1 MKKLIIILFLGFVNS
16 LFSQEAVTFI
26 YIDNS
31 ITINRALQLSNQ
43 VRNVIV
49 NSNRNGLLVLGQAA
63 VKNDKDLWVHNYN
76 SYKLNDEELLSN
88 LKSICLRDTESQR
101 PEEIYSIL
109 TKELGDES
117 LGVIMVNSD
126 NKPFHEKP
134 LELHLFFNVSTFV
147 RRDLVADVLEQLKLV
162 GAVKSKLNI
171 TVHLDYV
178 DDKKQFNE
186 YIIQAEQDSSL
197 KININR
203 Y

>member
-1 MKKLIIILFLGFVNS
+1 VKKIIIILFLGFVNS

-31 ITINRALQLSNQ
+31 ITIDRALQLSNQ

-49 NSNRNGLLVLGQAA
+49 NSNRNGLLVLGQSP
-63 VKNDKDLWVHNYN
+63 VENENEEPNYN

-101 PEEIYSIL
+101 PEEIFKIL
-109 TKELGDES
+109 TKELGDNS
-117 LGVIMVNSD
+117 LEVIMVNSD

-162 GAVKSKLNI
+162 GAVKSKLNV

-178 DDKKQFNE
+178 NDKKQFNE

>member
-49 NSNRNGLLVLGQAA
+49 NSNRNGLLVLGQSP
-63 VKNDKDLWVHNYN
+63 VENENEEPNYN

-101 PEEIYSIL
+101 PEEIFKIL
-109 TKELGDES
+109 TKELGDNS
-117 LGVIMVNSD
+117 LEVIMVNSD

-162 GAVKSKLNI
+162 GAVKSKLNV

-178 DDKKQFNE
+178 NDKKQFNE

>member
-1 MKKLIIILFLGFVNS
+1 MKKIIIILFLGFVNS

-31 ITINRALQLSNQ
+31 ITIDRALQLSNQ

-49 NSNRNGLLVLGQAA
+49 NSNRNGLLVLGQSP
-63 VKNDKDLWVHNYN
+63 VENENEEPNYN

-101 PEEIYSIL
+101 PEEIFKIL
-109 TKELGDES
+109 TKELGDNS
-117 LGVIMVNSD
+117 LEVIMVNSD

-162 GAVKSKLNI
+162 GAVKSKLNV

-178 DDKKQFNE
+178 NDKKQFNE

>member
-1 MKKLIIILFLGFVNS
+1 MKKIIIILFLGFVNS
-16 LFSQEAVTFI
+16 LFSQDAVTFI

-49 NSNRNGLLVLGQAA
+49 NSNRNGLLILGQAA

-88 LKSICLRDTESQR
+88 LKSICLSNTESQR
-101 PEEIYSIL
+101 PEEIYKIL
-109 TKELGDES
+109 IKELGDKS
-117 LGVIMVNSD
+117 LGLIMVNS

-147 RRDLVADVLEQLKLV
+147 RRNLVADVLEPLKVEYNLV
-162 GAVKSKLNI
+162 STDLNI

-178 DDKKQFNE
+178 NDKKQFNE
-186 YIIQAEQDSSL
+186 YIIQAEQNSSL

>member
-1 MKKLIIILFLGFVNS
+1 MKKIIIILFLGFVNS

-31 ITINRALQLSNQ
+31 ISINRSLQLSDQ

-49 NSNRNGLLVLGQAA
+49 NSNRNGLLVLGQSP
-63 VKNDKDLWVHNYN
+63 VENENEEPNYN

-101 PEEIYSIL
+101 PEEIFKIL
-109 TKELGDES
+109 TKELGDNS
-117 LGVIMVNSD
+117 LEVIMVNSD

-162 GAVKSKLNI
+162 GAVKSKLNV

-178 DDKKQFNE
+178 NDKKQFNE

>member
-49 NSNRNGLLVLGQAA
+49 NSNRNGLLVLGQSP
-63 VKNDKDLWVHNYN
+63 VENENEEPNYK

-109 TKELGDES
+109 TKELGGKS

-178 DDKKQFNE
+178 NDKKQFNE
-186 YIIQAEQDSSL
+186 YIIKAEEDSSL

>member
-1 MKKLIIILFLGFVNS
+1 
-16 LFSQEAVTFI
+16 
-26 YIDNS
+26 
-31 ITINRALQLSNQ
+31 LSNQ

-88 LKSICLRDTESQR
+88 LKSICLSNTESQR
-101 PEEIYSIL
+101 PDEIFKIL
-109 TKELGDES
+109 AIELES
-117 LGVIMVNSD
+117 LKVLVVK
-126 NKPFHEKP
+126 NKLPFHNIP
-134 LELHLFFNVSTFV
+134 LDLHLFFNVSTFV
-147 RRDLVADVLEQLKLV
+147 RRDLVANVLERLKFV
-162 GAVKSKLNI
+162 GAVKTKLNI

>member
-1 MKKLIIILFLGFVNS
+1 MKKLIIIIPFLGFVNS

-49 NSNRNGLLVLGQAA
+49 NSNRNGLLVLGQSP
-63 VKNDKDLWVHNYN
+63 VENENEEPNYN

-109 TKELGDES
+109 TKELGGKS

-178 DDKKQFNE
+178 NDKKQFNE

>member
-49 NSNRNGLLVLGQAA
+49 NSNRNGLLVLGQSP
-63 VKNDKDLWVHNYN
+63 VEDENEEPNYN

-109 TKELGDES
+109 TKELGGKS

-147 RRDLVADVLEQLKLV
+147 RRDLVANVLERLKFV
-162 GAVKSKLNI
+162 GAVKTKLNI

>member
-49 NSNRNGLLVLGQAA
+49 NSNRNGLLVLGQSP
-63 VKNDKDLWVHNYN
+63 VEDENEEPNYN

-109 TKELGDES
+109 TKELGGKS

>member
-1 MKKLIIILFLGFVNS
+1 MKKIIIILFLGFVNS

-31 ITINRALQLSNQ
+31 ISINRSLQLSDQ

-49 NSNRNGLLVLGQAA
+49 NSNRNGLLVLGQSP
-63 VKNDKDLWVHNYN
+63 VENENEETNYN

-101 PEEIYSIL
+101 PEEIFKIL
-109 TKELGDES
+109 TKELGDNS
-117 LGVIMVNSD
+117 LEVIMVNSD

-162 GAVKSKLNI
+162 GAVKSKLNV

-178 DDKKQFNE
+178 NDKKQFNE

>member
-1 MKKLIIILFLGFVNS
+1 VKRLIIIIFLGFVNS

-43 VRNVIV
+43 VRNVIE
-49 NSNRNGLLVLGQAA
+49 NSNRNGLLVLGQSP
-63 VKNDKDLWVHNYN
+63 VENENEEPNYN

-101 PEEIYSIL
+101 PEEIFKIL
-109 TKELGDES
+109 TIELGYNS
-117 LGVIMVNSD
+117 LEVIMVNSD

-162 GAVKSKLNI
+162 GAVKSKLNV

-178 DDKKQFNE
+178 NDKKQFNE

>member
-1 MKKLIIILFLGFVNS
+1 MKKIIIILFLGFVNS

-43 VRNVIV
+43 VRNVIE
-49 NSNRNGLLVLGQAA
+49 NSNRNGLLVLGQSP
-63 VKNDKDLWVHNYN
+63 VENENEEPNYN

-101 PEEIYSIL
+101 PEEIFKIL
-109 TKELGDES
+109 TKELGDNS
-117 LGVIMVNSD
+117 LEVIMVNSD

-162 GAVKSKLNI
+162 GAVKSKLNV

-178 DDKKQFNE
+178 NDKKQFNE

>member
-1 MKKLIIILFLGFVNS
+1 VKKIIIILFLGFVNS

-31 ITINRALQLSNQ
+31 ISINRSLQLSDQ

-49 NSNRNGLLVLGQAA
+49 NSNRNGLLVLGQSP
-63 VKNDKDLWVHNYN
+63 VENENEETNYN

-101 PEEIYSIL
+101 PEEIFKIL
-109 TKELGDES
+109 TKELGDNS
-117 LGVIMVNSD
+117 LEVIMVNSD

-162 GAVKSKLNI
+162 GAVKSKLNV

-178 DDKKQFNE
+178 NDKKQFNE

>member
-1 MKKLIIILFLGFVNS
+1 VKKIIIILFLGFVNS

-31 ITINRALQLSNQ
+31 ISINRSLQLSDQ

-49 NSNRNGLLVLGQAA
+49 NSNRNGLLVLGQSP
-63 VKNDKDLWVHNYN
+63 VENENEETNYN

-101 PEEIYSIL
+101 PEEIFKIL
-109 TKELGDES
+109 TKELGDNS
-117 LGVIMVNSD
+117 LEVIMVNSD

-162 GAVKSKLNI
+162 GAVKSKLNV

-178 DDKKQFNE
+178 NDKKQFNE
-186 YIIQAEQDSSL
+186 YIIQAEQDSYL

>member
-1 MKKLIIILFLGFVNS
+1 VKKLIIILFLGFVNS

-49 NSNRNGLLVLGQAA
+49 NSNRNGLLVLGQSP
-63 VKNDKDLWVHNYN
+63 VENENEEPNYN

-101 PEEIYSIL
+101 PEEIFKIL
-109 TKELGDES
+109 TKELGDNS
-117 LGVIMVNSD
+117 LEVIMVNSD

-162 GAVKSKLNI
+162 GAVKSKLNV

-178 DDKKQFNE
+178 NDKKQFNE

>member
-1 MKKLIIILFLGFVNS
+1 VKKIIIILFLGFVNS

-31 ITINRALQLSNQ
+31 ISINRSLQLSDQ

-49 NSNRNGLLVLGQAA
+49 NSNRNGLLVLGQSP
-63 VKNDKDLWVHNYN
+63 VENENEEPNYN

-101 PEEIYSIL
+101 PEEIFKIL
-109 TKELGDES
+109 TKELGDNS
-117 LGVIMVNSD
+117 LEVIMVNSD

-162 GAVKSKLNI
+162 GAVKSKLNV

-178 DDKKQFNE
+178 NDKKQFNE

>member
-1 MKKLIIILFLGFVNS
+1 
-16 LFSQEAVTFI
+16 
-26 YIDNS
+26 
-31 ITINRALQLSNQ
+31 
-43 VRNVIV
+43 
-49 NSNRNGLLVLGQAA
+49 
-63 VKNDKDLWVHNYN
+63 
-76 SYKLNDEELLSN
+76 
-88 LKSICLRDTESQR
+88 
-101 PEEIYSIL
+101 
-109 TKELGDES
+109 
-117 LGVIMVNSD
+117 MVNSD

-162 GAVKSKLNI
+162 GAVKSKLNV

-178 DDKKQFNE
+178 NDKKQFNE

>member
-1 MKKLIIILFLGFVNS
+1 MKKIIIILFLGFVNS

-31 ITINRALQLSNQ
+31 ITIDRALQLSNQ

-49 NSNRNGLLVLGQAA
+49 NSNRNGLLVLGQSP
-63 VKNDKDLWVHNYN
+63 VENENEETNYN

-101 PEEIYSIL
+101 PEEIFKIL
-109 TKELGDES
+109 TKELGDNS
-117 LGVIMVNSD
+117 LEVIMVNSD

-162 GAVKSKLNI
+162 GAVKSKLNV

-178 DDKKQFNE
+178 NDKKQFNE